1 MASPR
6 TSTTSPSLESARP
19 SSPGFFY
26 PSDRPLS
33 VSSRSSSTDTYQNEH
48 TDLSS
53 GRSKIHS
60 QHALRDFLPI
70 FLRNLGPRSDDCQFV
85 HPAYRSTS
93 RRRKGLYICLAAI
106 AVTVIL
112 LVSLFSTP
120 FFSDIHSL
128 QLLTLQ
134 QSLDEPLDILH
145 HPPWSP
151 DPP

>member
-6 TSTTSPSLESARP
+6 TSTRSPSLEDARP

-33 VSSRSSSTDTYQNEH
+33 VSSRSSSTDVSQNEH

-53 GRSKIHS
+53 GRLKIHS
-60 QHALRDFLPI
+60 KDTLRNLLPI
-70 FLRNLGPRSDDCQFV
+70 FLRNLGPRSDDCQLV
-85 HPAYRSTS
+85 RPAYRATS

-106 AVTVIL
+106 AITVIL
-112 LVSLFSTP
+112 LVSIFSIP
-120 FFSDIHSL
+120 FLPYIHSL

-134 QSLDEPLDILH
+134 QRLDEPLDILY